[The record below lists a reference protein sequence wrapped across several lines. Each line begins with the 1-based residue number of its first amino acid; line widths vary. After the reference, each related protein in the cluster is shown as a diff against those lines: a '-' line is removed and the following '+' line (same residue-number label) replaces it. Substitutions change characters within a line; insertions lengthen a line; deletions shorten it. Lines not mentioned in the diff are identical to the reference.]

1 MARNL
6 DAADQERALLKNEL
20 HGLARA
26 LSPLKKEVCEVVKK
40 QNIQRDNNNNSNNIE
55 NNNNE
60 NNNNENNN
68 NNTNNNNS
76 DNKDQTTPPQQPSS
90 DSENEA
96 SLDLP
101 DEVNRMKE
109 DLSVFN
115 EEKSALEI
123 EQDRLETRLKEI
135 GDEKEDLRSK
145 LRELIQV
152 TFFLHIFHILKF
164 QSNVKDHIVLKL
176 VLGGFLIISKYRN
189 KKY

>member
-1 MARNL
+1 MFYSYRSLARNL

-40 QNIQRDNNNNSNNIE
+40 QNIIRDNNNN
-55 NNNNE
+55 
-60 NNNNENNN
+60 NNN
-68 NNTNNNNS
+68 NNNNDNSNNINNDFAEIENS
-76 DNKDQTTPPQQPSS
+76 ENRQEEQQQRQDSSS
-90 DSENEA
+90 DASEAEA
-96 SLDLP
+96 CLDLP

-123 EQDRLETRLKEI
+123 EQDRLEMRLKEI

-152 TFFLHIFHILKF
+152 
-164 QSNVKDHIVLKL
+164 N
-176 VLGGFLIISKYRN
+176 
-189 KKY
+189 

>member
-26 LSPLKKEVCEVVKK
+26 LSPLKKEICEVVKK
-40 QNIQRDNNNNSNNIE
+40 QNTLRDNNNNE
-55 NNNNE
+55 
-60 NNNNENNN
+60 
-68 NNTNNNNS
+68 
-76 DNKDQTTPPQQPSS
+76 K
-90 DSENEA
+90 DSENDNSNNVNNAQATQQQLQQQQQQPEEA
-96 SLDLP
+96 SEAGLDLP

-152 TFFLHIFHILKF
+152 IFC
-164 QSNVKDHIVLKL
+164 
-176 VLGGFLIISKYRN
+176 
-189 KKY
+189 